1 SPLQLVI
8 QRLQGECEQL
18 RAEKRDLERKVQ
30 HETLKSSRYMAET
43 NDMQRNLMVENQ
55 RLQSEVSHMKD
66 KLREYAATLELAN
79 DRLKQVDASERQLSL
94 RCEVLDD
101 TVRELEAMTARQRQ
115 SMDGLENDVDRL
127 NELVAHLGDERDE
140 LLERTEVDAKRVRAL
155 WEETM
160 LQHKAEATS
169 LERAVERAKKEA
181 RVLQTQLN
189 KCGAEAGDMR
199 TKLSQASVVASQD
212 SQRIQKLELEVVAMR
227 QELGKSQQQTVTLSQ
242 SLQTVALQVEEQASK
257 LRWTEAQLHDMTK
270 TLEDTKREAA
280 TANDALQQSLEQ
292 LDVLKTEF
300 ATSME
305 TYEGT
310 IHDLRHG
317 ALAKTSQ
324 VEQLRVALNS
334 EKKYAASIAAM
345 LKTYMG
351 DYHRVL
357 SSVDHKLSDL
367 KEHCHGNEDDFSNNH
382 VQLEDQ
388 ESYEKSIKEI
398 SEFRTVQ
405 GFWRVYNHLIR
416 PNDLP
421 NTTDYHL
428 FKAGIKPMW
437 EVLAIV
443 GEQFDVGNEIC
454 GAVMSIRYNED
465 IISLWNRNAD
475 NSEACY
481 RIRDTMRKLLNLP
494 QFVSLEYKRHDTS
507 LNDNSSF
514 RNTTVWRNG
523 EKARLQDDGTPM
535 SPSAANAGQ
544 PAANQQQQPPPSSS
558 RHPNGPS
565 QQPQQQSRGDRS
577 SGTNRS
583 HNRREGNNTRGG
595 SSGAWTRDTTIREK
609 KDRTSSFSRN
619 ESTPDEEGWQ
629 S

>member
-1 SPLQLVI
+1 MEAELPRDKAPVDTAGEVPI
-8 QRLQGECEQL
+8 QN
-18 RAEKRDLERKVQ
+18 
-30 HETLKSSRYMAET
+30 TYTFWYMKK
-43 NDMQRNLMVENQ
+43 N
-55 RLQSEVSHMKD
+55 S
-66 KLREYAATLELAN
+66 
-79 DRLKQVDASERQLSL
+79 
-94 RCEVLDD
+94 
-101 TVRELEAMTARQRQ
+101 
-115 SMDGLENDVDRL
+115 G
-127 NELVAHLGDERDE
+127 
-140 LLERTEVDAKRVRAL
+140 
-155 WEETM
+155 
-160 LQHKAEATS
+160 KA
-169 LERAVERAKKEA
+169 
-181 RVLQTQLN
+181 
-189 KCGAEAGDMR
+189 
-199 TKLSQASVVASQD
+199 
-212 SQRIQKLELEVVAMR
+212 
-227 QELGKSQQQTVTLSQ
+227 
-242 SLQTVALQVEEQASK
+242 
-257 LRWTEAQLHDMTK
+257 
-270 TLEDTKREAA
+270 
-280 TANDALQQSLEQ
+280 
-292 LDVLKTEF
+292 
-300 ATSME
+300 
-305 TYEGT
+305 
-310 IHDLRHG
+310 
-317 ALAKTSQ
+317 
-324 VEQLRVALNS
+324 
-334 EKKYAASIAAM
+334 
-345 LKTYMG
+345 
-351 DYHRVL
+351 
-357 SSVDHKLSDL
+357 
-367 KEHCHGNEDDFSNNH
+367 
-382 VQLEDQ
+382 LEDQ

-437 EVLAIV
+437 EDTANRRGGKWMIRIRKGIASRYWEDLVLAIV

-544 PAANQQQQPPPSSS
+544 PAANQQQQPPPPSSS